1 MDAARLMLLAAYC
14 KIDLSVPEDKLLA
27 ERMYWSAVGYM
38 NGAGVALPPAG
49 TPRRAQYDQVV
60 DAMVLDAWDNR
71 GNQALV
77 NPPSENPAFRKL
89 INQLKQVK
97 PVVPNSGTT
106 GS

>member
-1 MDAARLMLLAAYC
+1 MDAARLVLLAAYC
-14 KIDLSVPEDKLLA
+14 KIDLSIPEDALLA

-38 NGAGVALPPAG
+38 EGAGVALPPAG

-71 GNQALV
+71 GSQALV
-77 NPPSENPAFRKL
+77 NPPSENPSFRSL
-89 INQLKQVK
+89 MNQLKHVK